1 MKTGKSLKRDPIFSH
16 NNYPRHHGASLYCR
30 LKHRLQA
37 IKDGPRRAE
46 SVLQVIE
53 NYSGKRGGVKLV
65 GENKREVLSQYTR
78 RAKNMLE
85 LGTFL
90 GFSAISSALEMGP
103 DSKVTT
109 VELDPINCCLATD
122 VIRCAGL
129 EDR

>member
-85 LGTFL
+85 LG
-90 GFSAISSALEMGP
+90 P

-129 EDR
+129 ED